1 MPPRAGATRERRRPS
16 QGDVPVQLIDV
27 LELCAW
33 PLAFGFRAGYLFAV
47 QRARGIYRHLYYRWE
62 TPAAAQASPLVRFAH
77 HFAAPLAAC
86 MRAARPAMTVSTH
99 FLASS
104 LVDHLR
110 SRGIWQ
116 GPLWEVITDFRPHG
130 FQVLAGVERYL
141 VPSPEAAGPM
151 REFGVSPEALSVTG
165 VPCSDSFSED
175 RGSRFPAAR
184 PGSSPCRVLLSG
196 HGVTSSQLLP
206 WVRDLAAS
214 RDVRLSVFGVV
225 SSRLRGRLRRLVAG
239 AAHPVEVYGPVDFL
253 PSLMA
258 GSDLL
263 VGKAG
268 GLTCS
273 EAMLSGLPMALCL
286 CYPGQEEENRDYLV
300 AQGVAEEVQSPREVL
315 ELATSPERLG
325 ALADRARGVV
335 RAGAASRVATLVL
348 DRLGIGAGSSTSAA
362 GRALAVPAG
371 G

>member
-1 MPPRAGATRERRRPS
+1 VRD
-16 QGDVPVQLIDV
+16 DVPVQLIDV

-33 PLAFGFRAGYLFAV
+33 PWGLGFRAGYLFAV

-86 MRAARPAMTVSTH
+86 MQAARPAMTISTH

-110 SRGIWQ
+110 RRSVWQ

-141 VPSPEAAGPM
+141 IPSPEAAGPM
-151 REFGVSPEALSVTG
+151 TEFGVSPEALSVTG
-165 VPCSDSFSED
+165 VPCSESFRQD
-175 RGSRFPAAR
+175 RGSRIPAAR
-184 PGSSPCRVLLSG
+184 SGSSPCRILLSG

-206 WVRDLAAS
+206 WVRDLAVS

-225 SSRLRGRLRRLVAG
+225 SSRLRGRLRRLAAG
-239 AAHPVEVYGPVDFL
+239 AAHPVEIYGPVDFL

-300 AQGVAEEVQSPREVL
+300 AHGAAEAVQSPRQVL
-315 ELATSPERLG
+315 ELAASPERLE
-325 ALADRARGVV
+325 ALAHAGRGVV

-348 DRLGIGAGSSTSAA
+348 DRLDIGGGSGVSETQ
-362 GRALAVPAG
+362 RTWAVPAG